1 MKKKTIITVLLTII
15 ALILVRKGVSFV
27 YDKIEVMNAPTMQ
40 EIVEANPWTVPT
52 DWFKTDTITIKG
64 RIEDY
69 DAEQFGF
76 TSMACYYNDVF
87 DKNNTVLVLDIA
99 DDGTFC
105 KKFLA
110 SYPVCN
116 SFIADGSKVFFNAIR
131 FFARPGE
138 TIDITVRKG
147 TFGRYECIYNNGSSH
162 DVERW
167 LRSGNDYSDV
177 FRPLSSFKGKLEE
190 GNSLAESVWQNAMYR
205 LQIVSRREHYTPMEI
220 QLALA
225 DIQSNFIERI
235 WHIIAKTV
243 SLGHTTT
250 RSPIHC

>member
-52 DWFKTDTITIKG
+52 DWFKTDTITLKG
-64 RIEDY
+64 HIEGY
-69 DAEQFGF
+69 DAEEFGF
-76 TSMACYYNDVF
+76 MSMACYYNDVF
-87 DKNNTVLVLDIA
+87 EKNNTVLVLDIA

-138 TIDITVRKG
+138 TIDVTVRKG

-167 LRSGNDYSDV
+167 LRT
-177 FRPLSSFKGKLEE
+177 
-190 GNSLAESVWQNAMYR
+190 
-205 LQIVSRREHYTPMEI
+205 SRSWR
-220 QLALA
+220 A
-225 DIQSNFIERI
+225 
-235 WHIIAKTV
+235 
-243 SLGHTTT
+243 
-250 RSPIHC
+250 